1 MQTHI
6 HESLQGHPDANEARD
21 ILRACVHCG
30 FCNATCPTY
39 LELADERDGPR
50 GRIYLI
56 KQLLETGAA
65 SARTQKHLDRCL
77 TCRNCETTCPSGVR
91 YGRLADIGRGMLEQ
105 QIERPLRERL
115 VRLALRVVVPYAR
128 RFRAALAMAR
138 VSAPLLPRSLRAKIP
153 AKQRLRPTS
162 GHAHGRQMVVLA
174 GCAQAAATPNTNRAA
189 ARVFDR
195 LGISLDS
202 AAGAGGC
209 GALAY
214 HLGDHEGGKAFMRRN
229 IDAWWPRLQGGA
241 EAIVVAASGCTA
253 TIEEYGEI
261 LRDDAEYADRA
272 RRIAAATLDLSEAL
286 AREDLAALQPAGAG
300 EVPGKL
306 AVHCPCTLQHAQR
319 LGGLLESVMRKLGFE
334 LVESRDTHLCCGS
347 AGTYSVLQPE
357 MSARLRDNKIAALTE
372 HAPDRIVT
380 ANVGCQLHLAAATR
394 VPVDHWIE
402 VVDDAVSARSK

>member
-6 HESLQGHPDANEARD
+6 HDSLRDHPDATEAQD

-39 LELADERDGPR
+39 LALADERDGPR

-56 KQLLETGAA
+56 KQLLETGTA
-65 SARTQKHLDRCL
+65 STRTQAHLDRCL

-105 QIERPLRERL
+105 QLQRPFRERL
-115 VRLALRVVVPYAR
+115 VRFALRTVIPYAN
-128 RFRAALAMAR
+128 RFRAALAAAR
-138 VSAPLLPRSLRAKIP
+138 MLAPVLPRKLRARIPARQRLLP
-153 AKQRLRPTS
+153 TS
-162 GHAHGRQMVVLA
+162 NRQHGRRMAMLD

-195 LGISLDS
+195 LGISLD
-202 AAGAGGC
+202 AADGAGCC

-214 HLGDHEGGKAFMRRN
+214 HLGEHDAGKAFMRRN
-229 IDAWWPRLQGGA
+229 IDAWWPLLTSGA
-241 EAIVVAASGCTA
+241 EAIVVAASGCAA
-253 TIEEYGEI
+253 TIKEYGEI
-261 LRDDAEYADRA
+261 LRDDPAYADRA

-286 AREDLAALQPAGAG
+286 AREDLTALRAEGSGEAG
-300 EVPGKL
+300 PKL

-319 LGGLLESVMRKLGFE
+319 LGGHLESLLRKLGFDT
-334 LVESRDTHLCCGS
+334 VASRDAHLCCGS

-357 MSARLRDNKIAALTE
+357 MSARLRDQKIAALSE
-372 HAPDRIVT
+372 HDPDRIVT

-402 VVDDAVSARSK
+402 VVDAAVSSRSK